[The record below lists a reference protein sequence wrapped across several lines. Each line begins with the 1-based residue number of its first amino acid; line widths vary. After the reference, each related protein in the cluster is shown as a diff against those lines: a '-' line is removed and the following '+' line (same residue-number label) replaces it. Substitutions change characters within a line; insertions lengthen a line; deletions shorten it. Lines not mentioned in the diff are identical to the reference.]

1 MNIVVFDTETTGIP
15 LRPKPGEPPIFS
27 SDPRQP
33 RILQFAAIKYT
44 GTHDAPVE
52 VSRIDALIKPDGWEM
67 PPEIVAF
74 NEKHNTGITMERLHA
89 EGRPILQVLDEFR
102 AMFDDAEVIVAHNN
116 SFDIKMVRIELTKN
130 GYEGEVADNWRDD
143 NRHFCTMKE
152 STAICQI
159 PASNTRW
166 GPYKSPKLTE
176 AYLHFMGKPMEGE
189 HQGINDAIA
198 AAEIYFKLCGAGCG
212 TPKPK
217 PVQPQVSTETI
228 GF

>member
-1 MNIVVFDTETTGIP
+1 MNVVCFDCETTGIP
-15 LRPKPGEPPIFS
+15 LRPKVGEPPIYS

-33 RILQFAAIKYT
+33 RIIQFAAIKYA
-44 GTHDAPVE
+44 GTPKEPVE
-52 VSRIDALIKPDGWEM
+52 VSRIDTLIKPDGWEM
-67 PPEIVAF
+67 PTEIVAF
-74 NEKHNTGITMERLHA
+74 NEKHNTGITMDRLYA
-89 EGRPILQVLDEFR
+89 EGRPIADVMREFLS
-102 AMFDDAEVIVAHNN
+102 MIYDCEVIVAHNN

-130 GYEGEVADNWRDD
+130 GNEGEVADNWRDD

-159 PASNTRW
+159 PAKNARF
-166 GPYKSPKLTE
+166 GPYKSPSLAE
-176 AYLHFMGKPMEGE
+176 AYMHFTGKPIEGE

-217 PVQPQVSTETI
+217 PAQPETSTETI